1 MSEPGRPPMNDE
13 QVRRYGRQILLDAV
27 GGRGQRALLA
37 ATVRVPLE
45 AEGEAA
51 QAAYVALLYLAGAGV
66 GALLVEEAEP
76 GARVGAAD
84 VGLLFDE
91 GDVGARRAE
100 ALAQKLAAMNPDV
113 RLAAA
118 GPAGFALRLGEV
130 PAVMSG
136 DAAQAASRAMWR
148 GSAAATAVIA
158 EILSAARTT
167 RA

>member
-1 MSEPGRPPMNDE
+1 MNDE

-37 ATVRVPLE
+37 ATVRVSLE
-45 AEGEAA
+45 EDAEAA

-76 GARVGAAD
+76 GARIGAAD
-84 VGLLFDE
+84 VGMLFDE
-91 GDVGARRAE
+91 RDVGARRVE
-100 ALAQKLAAMNPDV
+100 ALARKLAAMNPDV

-118 GPAGFALRLGEV
+118 GPAGFALRLGEAP
-130 PAVMSG
+130 PAMRAMSAMSG
-136 DAAQAASRAMWR
+136 DAEQAASRAMWR

-167 RA
+167 RT